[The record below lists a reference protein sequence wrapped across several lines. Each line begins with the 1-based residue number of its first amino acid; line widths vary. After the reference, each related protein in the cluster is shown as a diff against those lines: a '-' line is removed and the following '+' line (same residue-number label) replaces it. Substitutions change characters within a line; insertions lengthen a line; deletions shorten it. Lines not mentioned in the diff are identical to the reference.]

1 MLQGGE
7 RRKKKGSR
15 TLHRTFHI
23 LIACMVE
30 EYTLNNMSKTEP
42 VEGNRKTTMKRDAN
56 RYGR

>member
-1 MLQGGE
+1 
-7 RRKKKGSR
+7 
-15 TLHRTFHI
+15 
-23 LIACMVE
+23 MVE